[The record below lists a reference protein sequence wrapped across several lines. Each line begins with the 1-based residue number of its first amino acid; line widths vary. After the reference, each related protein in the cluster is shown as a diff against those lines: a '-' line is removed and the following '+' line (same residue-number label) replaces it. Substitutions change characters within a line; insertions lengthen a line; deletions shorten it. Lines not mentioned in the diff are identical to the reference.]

1 MCFVF
6 VMNGDRI
13 KHSCG
18 FMDFNTSGI
27 LEVLTL
33 WKELN
38 PIMSIDVSQW
48 GTLITPPSNIV
59 PV

>member
-1 MCFVF
+1 
-6 VMNGDRI
+6 MNGDRI

-33 WKELN
+33 WKELDS
-38 PIMSIDVSQW
+38 IMSIDVSQW